1 MGKRPT
7 SRHLLYRLGQQ
18 HPSALIQQNNSTSTN
33 NQVMQLANY
42 FFIVLCLFALLTLFL
57 NGKVDPAILASTG
70 GSTTFAAPAAL
81 EGFLQSS
88 SSKNRLAGLSCQKYG
103 GPSDKDA
110 EEMVYWRD
118 IPADNQHVSPFHQR
132 KRAQYLTFEP
142 DFGGWNNI
150 RMVRPFL

>member
-1 MGKRPT
+1 
-7 SRHLLYRLGQQ
+7 
-18 HPSALIQQNNSTSTN
+18 
-33 NQVMQLANY
+33 MQLANY
-42 FFIVLCLFALLTLFL
+42 FLIVLCLFALLTLFL

-70 GSTTFAAPAAL
+70 GSTTLAAPAAL